1 MEKENKTDRQ
11 SGLYFEAGLAQA
23 KEKQAF
29 EPRAALFLEKY
40 VLSCSSVFIPN
51 QRPSAATPLHRR
63 AE

>member
-23 KEKQAF
+23 KENRLLSHQRHCFRKNN
-29 EPRAALFLEKY
+29 
-40 VLSCSSVFIPN
+40 VLSCSSIFILN
-51 QRPSAATPLHRR
+51 RRPSAATPLHPR